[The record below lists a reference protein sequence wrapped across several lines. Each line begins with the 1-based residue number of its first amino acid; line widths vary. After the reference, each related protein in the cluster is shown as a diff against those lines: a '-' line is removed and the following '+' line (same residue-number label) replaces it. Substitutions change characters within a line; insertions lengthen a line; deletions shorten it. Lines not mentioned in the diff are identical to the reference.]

1 MNETTSGTGE
11 TPTEAPVSAF
21 DFMLRVDA
29 PATPAPGDAL
39 AQQSPTLTP
48 HVFDFSDRPE
58 RTRPRATALEWL
70 ALAFSVIVPPL
81 GLLLAIVARIIARRT
96 HGWITRVLSI
106 ATVLGIV
113 LSLVAGAAIVVAN
126 IIGQSEANQA
136 KILADSAPFCASLAE
151 TPGVLEQPA
160 YGWPTERLSIPD
172 SIVAM
177 QAYQSRWAALAD
189 IAPDGVRAGV
199 RSVADAAQTLTNS
212 LVTTQVI
219 DRDRYVEQMT
229 SVTNASGIPA
239 YVARYCR

>member
-1 MNETTSGTGE
+1 MNETTPGTGE
-11 TPTEAPVSAF
+11 SSAPVSAF

-29 PATPAPGDAL
+29 PADPGATDTL
-39 AQQSPTLTP
+39 ARQEPTLTP

-58 RTRPRATALEWL
+58 RTKPRTTALEWL
-70 ALAFSVIVPPL
+70 ALGFSVIVPPL
-81 GLLLAIVARIIARRT
+81 GLLLAIVARIIANRT
-96 HGWITRVLSI
+96 HGWITRVLSV

-126 IIGQSEANQA
+126 LVGQSEAAQA
-136 KILADSAPFCASLAE
+136 RILAESAPFCASLDE
-151 TPGVLEQPA
+151 TPGVLDEPA

-177 QAYQSRWAALAD
+177 QGYQSRWAALAD

-212 LVTTQVI
+212 LSTSRVI
-219 DRDRYVEQMT
+219 ERERYLEQMT
-229 SVTNASGIPA
+229 SVTNASGVSA
-239 YVARYCR
+239 YVAKYCR